1 MPINRKCFS
10 AVEHEGGGLTHSTLA
25 REILP

>member
-1 MPINRKCFS
+1 MPINRKSFS
-10 AVEHEGGGLTHSTLA
+10 AVEHKGGGLTHNTLA